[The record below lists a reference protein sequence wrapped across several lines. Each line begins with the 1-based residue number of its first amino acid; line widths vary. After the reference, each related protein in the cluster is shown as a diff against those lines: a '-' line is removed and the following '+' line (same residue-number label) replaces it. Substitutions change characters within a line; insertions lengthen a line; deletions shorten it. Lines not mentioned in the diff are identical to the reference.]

1 MNDPL
6 CRNRRA
12 MGQDWNKERSPG
24 QARERL
30 APGDLNGLVDGVAEQ
45 GAESL
50 YNEAVATVHLGSHT

>member
-1 MNDPL
+1 
-6 CRNRRA
+6 